1 MTGTGGVDRT
11 DKHTTAKKSIDEP
24 GVTHLPQMFRFGIQ
38 IRHETNGHGHVR
50 DYSSTALNSR
60 TKAERIYFPLTAFSA
75 ANAGSGPF

>member
-1 MTGTGGVDRT
+1 MGTGGVDKMDERT
-11 DKHTTAKKSIDEP
+11 AAKKSIDEP
-24 GVTHLPQMFRFGIQ
+24 GATYLPQMFRFGIQ